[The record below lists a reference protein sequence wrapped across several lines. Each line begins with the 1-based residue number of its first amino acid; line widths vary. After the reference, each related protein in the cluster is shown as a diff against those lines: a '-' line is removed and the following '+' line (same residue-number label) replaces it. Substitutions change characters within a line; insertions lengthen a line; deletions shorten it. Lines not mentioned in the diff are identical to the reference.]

1 MKNAYGKVFK
11 NEKEEEFG
19 IIRETKPPYPAELSG
34 AKVLAE
40 DECGNYFIEIDS
52 EVLFW
57 DHETNEQ
64 KILSSSLSEF
74 VSGCEALSEVELEPG
89 QVESV
94 WVDPEFAEKFGIKPK
109 P

>member
-1 MKNAYGKVFK
+1 MKSAYGKIYK
-11 NEKEEEFG
+11 DAGGEEFG
-19 IIRETKPPYPAELSG
+19 IIREANPPYPVELSNVN
-34 AKVLAE
+34 VLAE
-40 DECGNYFIEIDS
+40 DECGNYFIEIAG

-64 KILSSSLSEF
+64 KILSSSVSEF
-74 VSGCEALSEVELEPG
+74 ISGCEALSEVELEPG

-94 WVDPEFAEKFGIKPK
+94 WVDPEFAAKFGIKSK